1 MTDAT
6 QAMHPPTAQPFATW
20 NPTRGIWETTQLDL
34 FGLSAPF
41 SAIWPTCGWI
51 VRLIGLPA
59 SLVGAPHQRFRI
71 LALARRAVPHPAGD
85 GLIARWRDSRPGAS
99 ETRDDCAV
107 APDHRLRTPRTGWLA
122 EQESR
127 IGDAV
132 VPDRRPV
139 RRWGRYA
146 DAIARW
152 ERITGRPAPAP
163 ALLNDADGPRPAPAF
178 VEWLMGL
185 PTGWV
190 TDSDELTANQ
200 RITALGNGVL
210 PLQAVTA
217 LSLLAA

>member
-41 SAIWPTCGWI
+41 SAIWPTCGWMQDGSAY
-51 VRLIGLPA
+51 RLPLSALLTNA
-59 SLVGAPHQRFRI
+59 SASSPSPGALFRT
-71 LALARRAVPHPAGD
+71 AGD

-107 APDHRLRTPRTGWLA
+107 APDHRLRPPRTGWLI
-122 EQESR
+122 EQKSR

-132 VPDRRPV
+132 LPDRRTV
-139 RRWGRYA
+139 QRWGRYA
-146 DAIARW
+146 DAITRW
-152 ERITGRPAPAP
+152 EHITGRPAPAP
-163 ALLNDADGPRPAPAF
+163 ALLNDADGPGPAPAF

-185 PTGWV
+185 PAEWV
-190 TDSDELTANQ
+190 TGADDLTQNQ
-200 RITALGNGVL
+200 QITALGNGVL
-210 PLQAVTA
+210 PLQA
-217 LSLLAA
+217 S